1 MVTCIIV
8 FSKKRQIPCQEL
20 FEFFYKKTPAA
31 NLITANRPEGEDCG
45 EWLQLK
51 KYKYKV
57 SSHENSSL
65 NYISLNMI
73 C

>member
-45 EWLQLK
+45 EWLRTRRFAPSDPHRSESVIQ
-51 KYKYKV
+51 V
-57 SSHENSSL
+57 RRN
-65 NYISLNMI
+65 
-73 C
+73 